1 MKFDFILKGFTYH
14 NAEERTAVLNQWLLP
29 TKSQIP
35 RFATYVLDYLNINSR
50 FLYFRHQGKCLM
62 KFID

>member
-29 TKSQIP
+29 TKSLVP
-35 RFATYVLDYLNINSR
+35 RFATYV
-50 FLYFRHQGKCLM
+50 
-62 KFID
+62 